1 MREGGVGG
9 EVFLDRGALGAGRG
23 LREGVDDVG
32 DFGDL
37 LGGLVMGLRMVEEEG
52 GGGGRGPGSS
62 IADLGGEFCGAGKG
76 EGGDLRERS
85 AD

>member
-52 GGGGRGPGSS
+52 GGPGSS
-62 IADLGGEFCGAGKG
+62 IADLGESVVGRGRGKERGVEGELKC
-76 EGGDLRERS
+76 
-85 AD
+85 